1 MYEIP
6 NTKSNLIQKGENMKK
21 HILSLTLGSLLV
33 SALSAEDDGFYTSVG
48 YQIGEAAQMVTNT
61 KGIQELSDNY
71 EKLNNLLTRYST
83 LNTLIKLS
91 ADPSAVS
98 GAINNLNAGAT
109 GLLKE
114 KTNSPAYQAVSL
126 ALNAAV
132 GLWNT
137 IGYAIMCGNGNG
149 TGSGP
154 GSVIFNNQPGQSST
168 AITCNRYE
176 ATGPGKSMSI
186 DEFKK
191 LNEAYQIIQQAL
203 KNQNGF
209 PELGGNGA
217 KVSVKYSYECKQEN
231 ENSNINGGVNQFCEA
246 KNGSSS
252 SGSGS
257 NGSNGTS
264 TQTTTQDGV
273 TITTTYNSN
282 KATVKFDI
290 TNNAQQLLNQAANIM
305 QVLNTQCPL
314 VRSTHNENA
323 PGGGQPWG
331 LSTSGNACQIF
342 QQEFSEVTSMIKNA
356 QEIVAQSK
364 IANANQKAEIANPS
378 NFNPFTDASFAQSM
392 LKNARAQAEM
402 FNLAE
407 QVKQNLEV
415 MQNNNNVN
423 ENLGGFGTGMT
434 NFVSAFLAS
443 CRTDGTL
450 PNAGVTNNTWGAGCA
465 YVGETITALNNSI
478 AHFGTQAQQIQQA
491 ENIADTL
498 VNFKSRYSELGN
510 TYNSITTALSSIPNA
525 QSLQNAV
532 SKKNNPYSPQ
542 GIETNYY
549 LNQNSY
555 NQIQTIN
562 QELGR
567 NPFRKVGIVS
577 SQTNNGAMNGIGI
590 QVGYKQFFGQKRRWG
605 ARYYGFFDYNHA
617 FIKSSFF
624 NSASDV
630 WTYGFGADALYNFIN
645 DKATNFLGKNN
656 KLSVGLFG
664 GIALAGT
671 SWLNSEYVN
680 LATMN
685 NVYNAKMNVA
695 NFQFLFN
702 MGVRMN
708 LARSKKKGSDH
719 AAQHGIELGLKIPT
733 INTNY
738 YSFMGAE
745 LKYRRL
751 YSVYLNYVFAY

>member
-1 MYEIP
+1 
-6 NTKSNLIQKGENMKK
+6 MKK

-48 YQIGEAAQMVTNT
+48 YQIGEAAQMVKNT
-61 KGIQELSDNY
+61 KGIQDLSDNY
-71 EKLNNLLTRYST
+71 EKLNNLLNSYST

-137 IGYAIMCGNGNG
+137 IGYAVMCGNGNG

-154 GSVIFNNQPGQSST
+154 GSVVFNGQPGQKST
-168 AITCNRYE
+168 QITCDRFE
-176 ATGPGKSMSI
+176 STGSGKSMSI

-203 KNQNGF
+203 KSQNGL
-209 PELGGNGA
+209 PELGGNGT
-217 KVSVKYSYECKQEN
+217 KVTVNYEYECKQN
-231 ENSNINGGVNQFCEA
+231 ADINGGVDQFCRA
-246 KNGSSS
+246 KNSSS

-257 NGSNGTS
+257 NGNNGNS

-282 KATVKFDI
+282 KATVNFSI
-290 TNNAQQLLNQAANIM
+290 TNNAEQLLNQAANIM

-314 VRSTHNENA
+314 VRSTHDENA
-323 PGGGQPWG
+323 SGGGQPWG
-331 LSTSGNACQIF
+331 LSTNGNACQIF
-342 QQEFSEVTSMIKNA
+342 QQEFSQVTSMIKNA

-364 IANANQKAEIANPS
+364 IANVNQQAEISNPS
-378 NFNPFTDASFAQSM
+378 NFNPFTDAGFAQSM
-392 LKNARAQAEM
+392 LKNAQAQAEM

-407 QVKQNLEV
+407 QVKKNLEV

-423 ENLGGFGTGMT
+423 EKLGGFGEGMT

-443 CRTDGTL
+443 CKTDGTL
-450 PNAGVTNNTWGAGCA
+450 PNAGVTSNTWGAGCA

-510 TYNSITTALSSIPNA
+510 TYNSITT
-525 QSLQNAV
+525 
-532 SKKNNPYSPQ
+532 
-542 GIETNYY
+542 
-549 LNQNSY
+549 
-555 NQIQTIN
+555 
-562 QELGR
+562 
-567 NPFRKVGIVS
+567 
-577 SQTNNGAMNGIGI
+577 
-590 QVGYKQFFGQKRRWG
+590 
-605 ARYYGFFDYNHA
+605 
-617 FIKSSFF
+617 
-624 NSASDV
+624 
-630 WTYGFGADALYNFIN
+630 
-645 DKATNFLGKNN
+645 
-656 KLSVGLFG
+656 
-664 GIALAGT
+664 
-671 SWLNSEYVN
+671 
-680 LATMN
+680 
-685 NVYNAKMNVA
+685 
-695 NFQFLFN
+695 
-702 MGVRMN
+702 
-708 LARSKKKGSDH
+708 
-719 AAQHGIELGLKIPT
+719 
-733 INTNY
+733 
-738 YSFMGAE
+738 
-745 LKYRRL
+745 
-751 YSVYLNYVFAY
+751 